1 MAVAFF
7 IVIDGC
13 GLTGHRVLVLDEAD
27 DVLRDKEEKRTLNKA
42 MPTRKAVISRVG
54 CSARLF
60 FFFFRA
66 VGNQSS
72 NDWWF
77 LLCSCSYTQKG
88 GKKKHACLLLF
99 DFSFPTHSLLFHSFC
114 ILHKGK
120 QRRQFT
126 NHNKKKGSTI
136 VHGTEPV
143 IKGGSC
149 ETLFKLVNCLL
160 FSPSTLSSKPN
171 SKTGTDRYTCARLEV
186 FSRVSTLQK
195 RLVLWWR
202 GRDGNAGLSFTGL
215 PL

>member
-1 MAVAFF
+1 MMCYVTKRKRNRLTRRCRPGKLSYLAWVALL
-7 IVIDGC
+7 G
-13 GLTGHRVLVLDEAD
+13 
-27 DVLRDKEEKRTLNKA
+27 
-42 MPTRKAVISRVG
+42 
-54 CSARLF
+54 F
-60 FFFFRA
+60 FFFF
-66 VGNQSS
+66 SE
-72 NDWWF
+72 
-77 LLCSCSYTQKG
+77 LLEINRPMIGGFSYVHAHTRRRG
-88 GKKKHACLLLF
+88 EKKHACLLLF

-171 SKTGTDRYTCARLEV
+171 SKTGTDR
-186 FSRVSTLQK
+186 
-195 RLVLWWR
+195 
-202 GRDGNAGLSFTGL
+202 
-215 PL
+215 